1 MLVCRRG
8 YLPTYLLINK
18 SLHITFSEHAYIAHP
33 ILYPLLVLAMLERD
47 EERPTLSS
55 SRRAYTS
62 TAASCTP
69 TLNSGLFCQHCV
81 EQSPC
86 LYVVERCTTIMSL
99 CYAHK
104 LITLHPGV
112 RKPMKKLQIHV
123 IQPPTATHRSPID
136 LIIFLR
142 QLATIMCT
150 TLQIGSLSLMVTYS
164 IIIIMAR

>member
-1 MLVCRRG
+1 
-8 YLPTYLLINK
+8 
-18 SLHITFSEHAYIAHP
+18 
-33 ILYPLLVLAMLERD
+33 MLERD
-47 EERPTLSS
+47 EEQPTLSS

-99 CYAHK
+99 CYAHT
-104 LITLHPGV
+104 LITLHHRRV
-112 RKPMKKLQIHV
+112 RKPMKTLQIHV
-123 IQPPTATHRSPID
+123 IQPPTATHRSHLSTY

-150 TLQIGSLSLMVTYS
+150 TLHIGSLSLMVTYS
-164 IIIIMAR
+164 KIIIMARSTLSHRFNRTALDNYRVLNLCPRRIW